1 LKPLNFNKALLDEL
15 EIRTLRAERRHLY
28 NQLLEIDSR
37 DGMKYVN
44 IAHRLDIINKKLFK
58 LTGNA
63 IYR

>member
-28 NQLLEIDSR
+28 TQLLEIDSR

-58 LTGNA
+58 LTGNP